1 MPKRSHLLLLTI
13 AVDAA
18 LLMGAVQAQAEEQE
32 DEPPLIIQ
40 IHDHLSSSTISHTLS
55 APNFPSLPTLP
66 SNQNQK

>member
-32 DEPPLIIQ
+32 EDPPLIIQ
-40 IHDHLSSSTISHTLS
+40 IRDHLSSSTVSNTLS
-55 APNFPSLPTLP
+55 TPTFPSLSTFQPKL
-66 SNQNQK
+66 SK